1 MLLNNPTLFSI
12 TKSQFKRWPILEVY
26 NLLDY
31 SVADRYRDEYKYVWL
46 KNKTSDIN
54 PTFNWSWE
62 PHEGT
67 EDLVHCFPACLEES
81 LRPISWNELKLV
93 STDPRKRKK
102 EIRQPLIA
110 RHVKENFSVFYYGF
124 DETDTIAKFNA
135 KKQSDPVASIA
146 RVISDYDNLIDTI
159 KSVNTNMCA
168 DGVYF
173 LHIDVDTSIDS
184 ILDTTQ
190 FDNNSFVS
198 LKLDH
203 HANHYSF
210 ADDHMIY
217 VSREFLIKC
226 QSDNSLYKQKVY
238 DNTKTYGSVNDYR
251 NPLNTWS
258 NAYRNTIKIY
268 NNLLDVGKLKNKILT
283 DYISHT
289 ASRLD
294 AYMKDGCETAAHD
307 FEKLA
312 DPTSMLDDVESHI
325 WMYERFLARQQEK
338 NKQTV
343 NPAAE
348 LARIKAK
355 YGKDSEEYNNALK
368 AI

>member
-31 SVADRYRDEYKYVWL
+31 SVADSYRDEYKYVWL

-124 DETDTIAKFNA
+124 DETDTISKFNT
-135 KKQSDPVASIA
+135 KKKTDPINGIA
-146 RVISDYDNLIDTI
+146 RVITDYDNLLDTI

-173 LHIDVDTSIDS
+173 IHIDVDTSINS
-184 ILDTTQ
+184 VINTAHFDT
-190 FDNNSFVS
+190 NNFVS
-198 LKLDH
+198 LQLDH
-203 HANHYSF
+203 DATQYSF
-210 ADDHMIY
+210 ASDQMIY
-217 VSREFLIKC
+217 VSRETLIKFK
-226 QSDNSLYKQKVY
+226 QDETLFDNRIY
-238 DNTKTYGSVNDYR
+238 DTTKSYGAVNDFR

-258 NAYRNTIKIY
+258 NAYKNTIKIY
-268 NNLLDVGKLKNKILT
+268 NNLLGVGKLKNKILT
-283 DYISHT
+283 DYISQDV
-289 ASRLD
+289 SRLD
-294 AYMKDGCETAAHD
+294 AYMKDGCETASRD
-307 FEKLA
+307 FEKA
-312 DPTSMLDDVESHI
+312 SDPQSMLKDVESHI
-325 WMYERFLARQQEK
+325 WMYERFLNRQQEK

-355 YGKDSEEYNNALK
+355 HGKDSNEYNNALK